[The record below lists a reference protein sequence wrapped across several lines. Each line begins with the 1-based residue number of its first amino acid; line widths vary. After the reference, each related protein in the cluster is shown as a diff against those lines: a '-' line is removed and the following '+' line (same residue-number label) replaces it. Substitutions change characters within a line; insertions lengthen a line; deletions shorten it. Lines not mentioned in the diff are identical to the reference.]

1 MTGWL
6 YEFRAFSA
14 FHAVVA
20 GLCVA
25 VMALW
30 CVVGR
35 RLVRLDRADGGGRE
49 RAFGEATGWAIVLWQ
64 VFATVWRVLPGQWDL
79 NESLPMHLCR
89 WNGWIVAICLI
100 AGHRNGWRWS
110 RALTFFWGLGLSV
123 QGIVTPMWTD
133 GAATVEFWLYWVGH
147 LQIVGVAVYDL
158 VVRGYQPKRW
168 DLRFA
173 MAAGVGYVLL
183 TALLNRW
190 LGTNYSYLGSWDYE
204 RASIVDKLGDYPGR
218 VFVMTFGALVLFI
231 GMFWASRGVRALA
244 GRRRAVPA

>member
-1 MTGWL
+1 VCVGVMFFWC
-6 YEFRAFSA
+6 
-14 FHAVVA
+14 VA
-20 GLCVA
+20 GRWLVA
-25 VMALW
+25 RDRVDGSRRELTLGVW
-30 CVVGR
+30 VGWSI
-35 RLVRLDRADGGGRE
+35 A
-49 RAFGEATGWAIVLWQ
+49 AWQ
-64 VFATVWRVLPGQWDL
+64 AFATVWRVLPGQWDL

-89 WNGWIVAICLI
+89 WNGWIVAVCLI
-100 AGHRNGWRWS
+100 AGHRARWRWS

-123 QGIVTPMWTD
+123 QGIVTPMWTE
-133 GAATVEFWLYWVGH
+133 GAGTVEFWLYWVGH

-158 VVRGYQPKRW
+158 VVRGYQPRRW

-244 GRRRAVPA
+244 SRRRGVVA